1 MIRYVLDA
9 SVAAKWVLPANGEPL
24 SKEAALLLAA
34 HSAGEV
40 RFLVPDLFWSEI
52 ASILR
57 KAAKAGR
64 ISERSAVD
72 AAEWLAR
79 VSMRTQP
86 VKPFMVDALKL
97 AFALDISAYDSSY
110 LTLASLS
117 KSQMVTADLRLV
129 RAAGPSLPVMW
140 LGTVRSD

>member
-86 VKPFMVDALKL
+86 VKP
-97 AFALDISAYDSSY
+97 SWWTRSNS
-110 LTLASLS
+110 
-117 KSQMVTADLRLV
+117 
-129 RAAGPSLPVMW
+129 PSPW
-140 LGTVRSD
+140 T